1 MKSYNVLKILLQ
13 SLLIIALVIL
23 TYLRYHKLSQEE
35 TSMTYST
42 ITREI
47 YLPSVTVC
55 LRAYEDY
62 RNAPKM
68 DQTTTFQEFMEN
80 SQSVKDLLIEAI
92 FKIYG
97 PNDQFRDRYDF
108 LDGNDEF
115 IEESFY
121 LVALENEYY
130 GLNRCITINA
140 PISYPVFF
148 KDAYVRIEL
157 SNDINTHQTIQ
168 FSQILFSFH

>member
-1 MKSYNVLKILLQ
+1 MKSFNVLKILLQ
-13 SLLIIALVIL
+13 FLLIVALVIL
-23 TYLRYHKLSQEE
+23 TYLRYDKLSQEE

-42 ITREI
+42 ISREI
-47 YLPSVTVC
+47 YLPSVTICV
-55 LRAYEDY
+55 RAYEDY

-80 SQSVKDLLIEAI
+80 SQSVKDLMIGAI

-97 PNDQFRDRYDF
+97 PNDQFRDTYDF
-108 LDGNDEF
+108 LDANDDEF

-140 PISYPVFF
+140 PIEEPVLYKDSYVSM
-148 KDAYVRIEL
+148 K
-157 SNDINTHQTIQ
+157 
-168 FSQILFSFH
+168 